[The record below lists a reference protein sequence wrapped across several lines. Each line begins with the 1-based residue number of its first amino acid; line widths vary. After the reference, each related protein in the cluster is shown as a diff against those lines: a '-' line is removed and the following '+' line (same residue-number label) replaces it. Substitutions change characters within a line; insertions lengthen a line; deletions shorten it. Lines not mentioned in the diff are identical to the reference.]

1 MQNNVRNAIGLPKEK
16 MKMKIK
22 DAIQSVKIY
31 TMMTEEVYH
40 LGAPCYSRSVDQD
53 KRVEVFYTDQSKLPY
68 MLGIDDDNQLEFV
81 IDTISKLSHCEYEF
95 ETIDNVMNLIVDI
108 DEHLWQDM
116 YYTRQLVE
124 DIVHS
129 YTGLSLKAM

>member
-1 MQNNVRNAIGLPKEK
+1 
-16 MKMKIK
+16 MKFK

-31 TMMTEEVYH
+31 TTMAEEVYH

-68 MLGIDDDNQLEFV
+68 MLGIDNDEQLEFV
-81 IDTISKLSHCEYEF
+81 IDTIAKLSHCDYEF
-95 ETIDNVMNLIVDI
+95 KSIDDIMNLIVDI
-108 DEHLWQDM
+108 NEHLWQDM
-116 YYTRQLVE
+116 HYTRQLVE

>member
-1 MQNNVRNAIGLPKEK
+1 MRSAIGLLKEK
-16 MKMKIK
+16 VKMKFK

-31 TMMTEEVYH
+31 TTMTEEVYH
-40 LGAPCYSRSVDQD
+40 LGAPCYSRNVDQD
-53 KRVEVFYTDQSKLPY
+53 KRVEVFYTDQNKLPY
-68 MLGIDDDNQLEFV
+68 MLGIDDDYQLEFV
-81 IDTISKLSHCEYEF
+81 IDTIAKLSHCDYEF
-95 ETIDNVMNLIVDI
+95 ESIDDVMNLIVDI

-116 YYTRQLVE
+116 HYTRQLVE